1 MMNYIWAGMLML
13 GIFFAVING
22 RLGAFSE
29 GLMTSCTE
37 GVYFVLG
44 LAGIMGVWS
53 GMMNIAKETGL
64 IDLAAEKVK
73 PFMRFLFPQPLK
85 KETIAMILMSFTAN
99 IFGAGNSAT
108 VFSLKAMAMLDEEN
122 GKSKIAS
129 NAMCMF
135 IAVNMSMI
143 QLVPIT
149 VIKIRS
155 EAGSTSPEDIIMPA
169 ILAGLFSM
177 VASILVCKFYER
189 KQSW

>member
-155 EAGSTSPEDIIMPA
+155 EAGSASPEDIIMPA